1 MQEKRQDELTH
12 FDGEGRPQMV
22 DVSGKPENVRTA
34 AARGRVLFTEAA
46 YRTLRSKGVKKGDVR
61 VIAELAGIQAAKQ
74 TATLIPLCHPLPLS
88 SVKVQTDFND
98 EASAIDVTASVRTA
112 GQTGVEMEALTAVSV
127 ACLTIYDMAKA
138 IDKDMT
144 IADIQLVS
152 KTGGKS
158 GDFERPVS

>member
-46 YRTLRSKGVKKGDVR
+46 YRILRSKGVKKGDVR

-98 EASAIDVTASVRTA
+98 EAFAIDVTASVRTT

-158 GDFERPVS
+158 GDFERSAP